1 MASLGRFG
9 LKLDKSSPEKRHT
22 MGFYERTIVPKLI
35 ELAMRQGPIQRY
47 RQGLVPLARG
57 SVLEVGVGSGLNLP
71 LYTGAVREVIGVDPS
86 EPLLDMARRRVS
98 QAVVPIDL
106 QRGSATDLPLE
117 SESVDTVVMTWTLC
131 SIPDPLAALREMRR
145 VLKPGGSMLF
155 VEHGLSP
162 EPGVARWQHRLT
174 PLWRRLAGGCHLDRN
189 IDDLVRTAGFDLAQL
204 QTGYSQGP
212 RPMTYMYEGR
222 ALRGL

>member
-1 MASLGRFG
+1 
-9 LKLDKSSPEKRHT
+9 

-57 SVLEVGVGSGLNLP
+57 RVLEVGVGSGLNLP

-145 VLKPGGSMLF
+145 VLEPGGSMLF

>member
-1 MASLGRFG
+1 
-9 LKLDKSSPEKRHT
+9 

-57 SVLEVGVGSGLNLP
+57 RVLEVGVGSGLNLP

-145 VLKPGGSMLF
+145 VLKPGGTMLF

>member
-1 MASLGRFG
+1 
-9 LKLDKSSPEKRHT
+9 
-22 MGFYERTIVPKLI
+22 
-35 ELAMRQGPIQRY
+35 
-47 RQGLVPLARG
+47 
-57 SVLEVGVGSGLNLP
+57 
-71 LYTGAVREVIGVDPS
+71 
-86 EPLLDMARRRVS
+86 
-98 QAVVPIDL
+98 
-106 QRGSATDLPLE
+106 
-117 SESVDTVVMTWTLC
+117 
-131 SIPDPLAALREMRR
+131 
-145 VLKPGGSMLF
+145 MLF

>member
-1 MASLGRFG
+1 MV
-9 LKLDKSSPEKRHT
+9 
-22 MGFYERTIVPKLI
+22 FYERTIVPKLI

-57 SVLEVGVGSGLNLP
+57 RVLEVGVGSGLNLP

>member
-1 MASLGRFG
+1 
-9 LKLDKSSPEKRHT
+9 

-57 SVLEVGVGSGLNLP
+57 RVLEVGVGSGLNLP

-145 VLKPGGSMLF
+145 VLNPGGSMLF

>member
-1 MASLGRFG
+1 
-9 LKLDKSSPEKRHT
+9 

-57 SVLEVGVGSGLNLP
+57 RVLEVGVGSGLNLP

-189 IDDLVRTAGFDLAQL
+189 IDALVRTAGFDLAQL

>member
-1 MASLGRFG
+1 
-9 LKLDKSSPEKRHT
+9 

-57 SVLEVGVGSGLNLP
+57 RVLEVGVGSGLNLP

>member
-1 MASLGRFG
+1 
-9 LKLDKSSPEKRHT
+9 
-22 MGFYERTIVPKLI
+22 VPKLI

-57 SVLEVGVGSGLNLP
+57 RVLEVGVGSGLNLP

-162 EPGVARWQHRLT
+162 EAGVARST
-174 PLWRRLAGGCHLDRN
+174 
-189 IDDLVRTAGFDLAQL
+189 V
-204 QTGYSQGP
+204 
-212 RPMTYMYEGR
+212 
-222 ALRGL
+222 